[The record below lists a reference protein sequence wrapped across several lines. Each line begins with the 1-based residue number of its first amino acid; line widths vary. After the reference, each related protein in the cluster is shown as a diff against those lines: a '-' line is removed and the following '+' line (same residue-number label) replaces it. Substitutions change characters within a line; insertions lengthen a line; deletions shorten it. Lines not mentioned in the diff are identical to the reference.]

1 MQQLVSYFHRV
12 LLTTTVQGYEGS
24 GRGFLLKFCAGLP
37 AFRSLS
43 LQQPMRWAQDDSLE
57 RVINNA
63 LLFNELP
70 EWQATKQEIS
80 VSQVEQRE
88 LCADPQRLRRFYALL
103 SSAHYRTSPLD
114 LRRLM
119 DAPGMHFALAQMAQE
134 VVGALWLVD
143 EGGLNAELA
152 HGVWAGRRRPRG
164 NLVAQSLAAHGG
176 QWWAPMLHSRRITR
190 IAVLPALRRQ
200 GIARRLIAQQ
210 RQQVQG

>member
-1 MQQLVSYFHRV
+1 M
-12 LLTTTVQGYEGS
+12 QGYEGS

-37 AFRSLS
+37 AFPSLS

-63 LLFNELP
+63 LLFSELP

-88 LCADPQRLRRFYALL
+88 LCADPQRLRCFYALL
-103 SSAHYRTSPLD
+103 SSAPYRTSPLD

-119 DAPGMHFALAQMAQE
+119 DAPSMHFVLAKMAQE
-134 VVGALWLVD
+134 VVGALWLD

-152 HGVWAGRRRPRG
+152 HGVWAGRR
-164 NLVAQSLAAHGG
+164 
-176 QWWAPMLHSRRITR
+176 
-190 IAVLPALRRQ
+190 Q

-210 RQQVQG
+210 RQQVQRLDFLSVSFGYTEPLWRLWQSCGFELVRISSKLESRAADAIPPWPSRR